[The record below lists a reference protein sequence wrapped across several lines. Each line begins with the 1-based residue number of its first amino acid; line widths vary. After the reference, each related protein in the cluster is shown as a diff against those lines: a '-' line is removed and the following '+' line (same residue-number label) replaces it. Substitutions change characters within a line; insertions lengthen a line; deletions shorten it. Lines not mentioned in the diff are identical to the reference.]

1 MKPSKTEK
9 YDAPTEKRFWTIQR
23 RIMALILVAFVVP
36 YISLLLFANILGGEL
51 SDILSKTKDSF
62 NRTNESLRT
71 SVTTHEQLFKLSA
84 LDKAEDLASRAA
96 LIIQMRGLTEAQIPE
111 DRDILALI
119 QSENVG
125 EESQISIINPL
136 SDRITADKY
145 FDTGSSVAAKL
156 PLVLRLMNEKNY
168 LKILNELDGAPSLA
182 GNIASISD
190 QYEVKVETEN
200 ESGEGTVET
209 VQMRFVVLTPIKGTP
224 YSLAVVSSM
233 GGVAKNLLSR
243 VNKSLFEIGET
254 LREIDSQTKYVL
266 LISSIIL
273 ITGAVFGVIFLIV
286 VYILIR
292 RHIIE
297 PVNDIAITSEKISR
311 GEYDRRINL
320 DLMRG
325 DLRELAISINSML
338 DTITD
343 LIQTEE
349 AQKELQRNIINLLD
363 TVSRASD
370 GDLSRRGEVTGDVLG
385 SVADAFNLMLD
396 SFSRLIIQA
405 KYAGAKVIQAST
417 AIMSAMRRIAMD
429 AKRQGREIHQLTTMI
444 QQISRSAQRASLSSD
459 MANEEAQRASAAAK
473 EGLKTADETT
483 RRMQTIRNNVQSTTK
498 TIKGLGDRSFEINAI
513 VELINDISSRTNILS
528 LNATIE
534 ASKAGEQG
542 KGFAVVADEIRKLAE
557 RTQNATREVSSFIED
572 IQVET
577 HDAVVAME
585 DVTREVELGWRQT
598 EEATVHL
605 REIEQ
610 VISNSAEKI
619 KEISVASQAMV
630 SSMDS
635 MVDQI
640 NSIFQVAK
648 KTTEEIYQ
656 TTQVANGL
664 LGPLETLNSVIQHF
678 RVLDSLTLDDFSG
691 EIAIQNTASIIPESN
706 IDDIVSQSDFSDA
719 HNESE
724 DVKTENSVN
733 GVVHSEPGK
742 VYVQTFKNSL
752 SADDDNA
759 DNSGDR

>member
-1 MKPSKTEK
+1 MKASKAEDYNTPKER
-9 YDAPTEKRFWTIQR
+9 RFWTIQR
-23 RIMALILVAFVVP
+23 RIMSLILVAFIVP
-36 YISLLLFANILGGEL
+36 YISMLLFANVLGSEL

-62 NRTNESLRT
+62 NQTNESLRT

-96 LIIQMRGLTEAQIPE
+96 FIIQMRSLIETQIPE
-111 DRDILALI
+111 DRDILELI

-136 SDRITADKY
+136 LDKIIADKY
-145 FDTGSSVAAKL
+145 FDSGSSLATKM
-156 PLVLRLMNEKNY
+156 PLVMRLINEKNY
-168 LKILNELDGAPSLA
+168 LKILSEMDGAPSLA
-182 GNIASISD
+182 GDVASIGD
-190 QYEVKVETEN
+190 QYEVKVEN
-200 ESGEGTVET
+200 EDEGKGGTVET
-209 VQMRFVVLTPIKGTP
+209 IQMRFVVLTPIKGTP
-224 YSLAVVSSM
+224 YSLAVVASM
-233 GGVAKNLLSR
+233 GGVTKTLLTR
-243 VNKSLFEIGET
+243 VNGSLFDIGET

-266 LISSIIL
+266 MISSFII
-273 ITGAVFGVIFLIV
+273 IAGALFGIIFLGL
-286 VYILIR
+286 VYILIHR
-292 RHIIE
+292 QIIQ
-297 PVNDIAITSEKISR
+297 PVNDIAMTSIKISR

-325 DLRELAISINSML
+325 DLRELAISINGML
-338 DTITD
+338 DIITD

-619 KEISVASQAMV
+619 KDISVASQAMV

-678 RVLDSLTLDDFSG
+678 RVLESVGLDDFSG
-691 EIAIQNTASIIPESN
+691 EIAMQNTASIIPESN
-706 IDDIVSQSDFSDA
+706 IDDIVSESDFSDSQDQ
-719 HNESE
+719 EQQEEIKDLSG
-724 DVKTENSVN
+724 S
-733 GVVHSEPGK
+733 VHSEPGK
-742 VYVQTFKNSL
+742 IYVQTFNNSL
-752 SADDDNA
+752 SGSGKDNE
-759 DNSGDR
+759 DSGDK

>member
-1 MKPSKTEK
+1 
-9 YDAPTEKRFWTIQR
+9 
-23 RIMALILVAFVVP
+23 
-36 YISLLLFANILGGEL
+36 
-51 SDILSKTKDSF
+51 
-62 NRTNESLRT
+62 
-71 SVTTHEQLFKLSA
+71 
-84 LDKAEDLASRAA
+84 
-96 LIIQMRGLTEAQIPE
+96 
-111 DRDILALI
+111 
-119 QSENVG
+119 
-125 EESQISIINPL
+125 
-136 SDRITADKY
+136 
-145 FDTGSSVAAKL
+145 
-156 PLVLRLMNEKNY
+156 
-168 LKILNELDGAPSLA
+168 
-182 GNIASISD
+182 
-190 QYEVKVETEN
+190 
-200 ESGEGTVET
+200 
-209 VQMRFVVLTPIKGTP
+209 
-224 YSLAVVSSM
+224 
-233 GGVAKNLLSR
+233 
-243 VNKSLFEIGET
+243 
-254 LREIDSQTKYVL
+254 
-266 LISSIIL
+266 
-273 ITGAVFGVIFLIV
+273 
-286 VYILIR
+286 
-292 RHIIE
+292 
-297 PVNDIAITSEKISR
+297 
-311 GEYDRRINL
+311 
-320 DLMRG
+320 MRG

-742 VYVQTFKNSL
+742 VYVQTLKNSL

>member
-1 MKPSKTEK
+1 
-9 YDAPTEKRFWTIQR
+9 
-23 RIMALILVAFVVP
+23 
-36 YISLLLFANILGGEL
+36 
-51 SDILSKTKDSF
+51 
-62 NRTNESLRT
+62 
-71 SVTTHEQLFKLSA
+71 
-84 LDKAEDLASRAA
+84 
-96 LIIQMRGLTEAQIPE
+96 
-111 DRDILALI
+111 
-119 QSENVG
+119 
-125 EESQISIINPL
+125 
-136 SDRITADKY
+136 
-145 FDTGSSVAAKL
+145 
-156 PLVLRLMNEKNY
+156 
-168 LKILNELDGAPSLA
+168 
-182 GNIASISD
+182 
-190 QYEVKVETEN
+190 
-200 ESGEGTVET
+200 
-209 VQMRFVVLTPIKGTP
+209 
-224 YSLAVVSSM
+224 
-233 GGVAKNLLSR
+233 
-243 VNKSLFEIGET
+243 
-254 LREIDSQTKYVL
+254 
-266 LISSIIL
+266 
-273 ITGAVFGVIFLIV
+273 
-286 VYILIR
+286 
-292 RHIIE
+292 
-297 PVNDIAITSEKISR
+297 
-311 GEYDRRINL
+311 
-320 DLMRG
+320 
-325 DLRELAISINSML
+325 
-338 DTITD
+338 
-343 LIQTEE
+343 
-349 AQKELQRNIINLLD
+349 
-363 TVSRASD
+363 
-370 GDLSRRGEVTGDVLG
+370 
-385 SVADAFNLMLD
+385 
-396 SFSRLIIQA
+396 
-405 KYAGAKVIQAST
+405 
-417 AIMSAMRRIAMD
+417 
-429 AKRQGREIHQLTTMI
+429 MI